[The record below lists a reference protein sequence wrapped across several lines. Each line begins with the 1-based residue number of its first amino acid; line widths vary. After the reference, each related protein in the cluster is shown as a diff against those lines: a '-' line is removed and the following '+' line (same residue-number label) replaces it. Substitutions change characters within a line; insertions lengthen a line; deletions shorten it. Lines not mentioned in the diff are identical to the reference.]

1 MVHILLLIL
10 KIIGIVLLVLL
21 FLLLLI
27 LCSLLFVPVRYY
39 GEIHKQEDGLEN
51 WRSAGKFPGCSGC
64 LYWRASIGTDRRK
77 ALSECWEFLCTGSAE
92 ETGQG
97 KKSRKAK
104 ERPQR
109 QKRERT

>member
-39 GEIHKQEDGLEN
+39 V
-51 WRSAGKFPGCSGC
+51 
-64 LYWRASIGTDRRK
+64 ASPLRRHV
-77 ALSECWEFLCTGSAE
+77 
-92 ETGQG
+92 
-97 KKSRKAK
+97 R
-104 ERPQR
+104 
-109 QKRERT
+109 